1 MEKRNAIHEAMLFYW
16 GDRCPEH
23 DAECP
28 ACQAW
33 GQYDKVVATAPEG
46 VLRVIEIKESGFH
59 YWIQE
64 KESE

>member
-1 MEKRNAIHEAMLFYW
+1 MEKRNAIHEAMVFYW

-33 GQYDKVVATAPEG
+33 EQYDKVVATAPEG
-46 VLRVIEIKESGFH
+46 VLRVIEIKED
-59 YWIQE
+59 E
-64 KESE
+64 